1 MPKIKKK
8 GETEEDFAQQMV
20 RRAIL
25 KKKMFNSSLITFI
38 IALLCFVVSFIFN
51 GAVYVVPNPSDS
63 MVIKILVILIKGGL
77 IIAAFFFLFISYA
90 NMMELRG
97 SVMSFKHIL
106 ILIIISIVQSI
117 TYDWVF
123 LTSAVGITIVIIY
136 LYLIQSHIRKRNLIQ
151 T

>member
-63 MVIKILVILIKGGL
+63 MVIKILVILIKGGF

-90 NMMELRG
+90 NMMELSRV
-97 SVMSFKHIL
+97 VMSFKHKTNPDNYFIG
-106 ILIIISIVQSI
+106 QSI
-117 TYDWVF
+117 SYDWVF
-123 LTSAVGITIVIIY
+123 LTSAVGIK
-136 LYLIQSHIRKRNLIQ
+136 L
-151 T
+151 